1 MFNDIF
7 LDSYV
12 NKYHQQWEYIQAI
25 GSNKLI
31 EFRTHIS
38 NY

>member
-25 GSNKLI
+25 VGLI
-31 EFRTHIS
+31 
-38 NY
+38 N